1 MEEFVAAVGIVDQCS
16 AGDALWDIMLPVVV
30 ANIDRLLAR
39 EDFKTTVLE
48 QPNLNFKLLRML
60 KSLPKP
66 GSGVSDMSGSDTI
79 IW

>member
-1 MEEFVAAVGIVDQCS
+1 MGEFVAAIGIVDQCS
-16 AGDALWDIMLPVVV
+16 AGDVLWDVMLPVVV

-60 KSLPKP
+60 SPLPKP
-66 GSGVSDMSGSDTI
+66 GSGVLDMPGSDTI